1 MLEGPSSSSVGRPGV
16 GSHLPKDSEPPAPSA
31 GTYTFFAGIKVPG
44 EFGEYPDGYVI
55 TRVTV
60 TDAANGL

>member
-1 MLEGPSSSSVGRPGV
+1 MLEGPSSCSVGRPGV
-16 GSHLPKDSEPPAPSA
+16 RSPLPKDSEPHTPA

>member
-1 MLEGPSSSSVGRPGV
+1 MLEGSSSSSVGWPGV
-16 GSHLPKDSEPPAPSA
+16 GSHLPKDSEPHTPAA

-44 EFGEYPDGYVI
+44 EFDEYPDGYVI

-60 TDAANGL
+60 EDAANSL